1 MTDEIDE
8 ALIERLVHTFYG
20 RVQADA
26 WVGPIF
32 DARIR
37 DWDKHLRRM
46 CDFWSSVT
54 LRTGTFQGQAM
65 RIHLRLPVDGSHF
78 DRWVALF
85 EATAREVCPPQAA
98 EVFVGCA
105 RQIAESLELGI
116 ASASGQLLQ
125 KAQRCNA
132 KGSRYRNEA
141 LVAARLLPLDPRK
154 GVVARHC

>member
-26 WVGPIF
+26 WLGPIF

-54 LRTGTFQGQAM
+54 LRTGRFQGQPM
-65 RIHLRLPVDGSHF
+65 RLHLPLPVDGRHF
-78 DRWVALF
+78 DRWLALF

-98 EVFVGCA
+98 EVFVERA
-105 RQIAESLELGI
+105 RRIAESLELGI
-116 ASASGQLLQ
+116 ASASGQLLH
-125 KAQRCNA
+125 
-132 KGSRYRNEA
+132 KGERLHREGLSVPERGASSSADPPAGLTA
-141 LVAARLLPLDPRK
+141 LRPR
-154 GVVARHC
+154 